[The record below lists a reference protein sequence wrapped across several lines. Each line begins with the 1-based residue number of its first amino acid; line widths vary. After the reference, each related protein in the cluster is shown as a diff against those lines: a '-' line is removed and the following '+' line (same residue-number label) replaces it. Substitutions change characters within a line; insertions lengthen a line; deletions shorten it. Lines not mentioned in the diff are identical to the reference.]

1 MPRQTLA
8 NYVATQAKTKRSN
21 ANAKQGQTLVRAAL
35 DALFAMGVFAW
46 RNQSGVIRLES
57 NGKSR
62 FVHMSPEGS
71 PDILG
76 VLHGGAMFGIEC
88 KTGTGKLTESQR
100 HWGELMQRR
109 GAYWAEARTVG
120 EVLSLVNTWQLDADS
135 RQAAK

>member
-1 MPRQTLA
+1 MTKRQTLA
-8 NYVATQAKTKRSN
+8 SYVAKQPKPKR
-21 ANAKQGQTLVRAAL
+21 ANAAKGQTLVRAAL
-35 DALFAMGVFAW
+35 DALVTRGVFAW

-71 PDILG
+71 PDIFG
-76 VLHGGAMFGIEC
+76 VLHGGALFGIEC
-88 KTGTGKLTESQR
+88 KTGTGKCTESQR

-120 EVLSLVNTWQLDADS
+120 EVLSLINAWQVDADS
-135 RQAAK
+135 RQVAR